1 MHRHQHPGAH
11 QEGAQQAQREGAD
24 GQQQRPR
31 LKAGALFGDRQRV
44 QQGGAR
50 QPRHKGGVLH
60 RVPEP
65 PAAPAQLVVGPRRA
79 EHDAQRQEH
88 PRRQRPRAGKTG
100 ERAVQTPA
108 QQRGDGEGEGHREA
122 DIAHVQQRRVENQPR
137 VLQQRVQVAPLHRKG
152 RQRAG
157 ERAGSEQDERQKTG
171 ADHSHHR
178 QHPGDDIRR
187 HRPAEHRHRQGPAAH
202 QQHPQQQRA
211 LVRPP
216 GGGHPVPHR
225 QLRVRVAGDIGHG
238 EVVNHKGVHQHEKR
252 ARHADKQQPGE
263 HPGRRHHPRVA
274 ARHAPQR
281 VNGQQQRHAE
291 RQAQQRVAVFRHH
304 DEVSLSARCG
314 RRWFSCIAFSTS
326 GGV

>member
-1 MHRHQHPGAH
+1 MAAISRTLLPSSSDSRDHSALFTRERTLCPRTANSSSEPPVTSTIKARINIPRAGSEAKACTDTSTPERTE
-11 QEGAQQAQREGAD
+11 EGAQQAQREGAD

-79 EHDAQRQEH
+79 EHDTQRQEH

-108 QQRGDGEGEGHREA
+108 QQRGDGKGEGHREA

-137 VLQQRVQVAPLHRKG
+137 VLQQRVQVTPLHRKG

-157 ERAGSEQDERQKTG
+157 ERAGGEQDEQQKTG
-171 ADHSHHR
+171 ADHPHHR
-178 QHPGDDIRR
+178 QHPGHDIRR
-187 HRPAEHRHRQGPAAH
+187 HRPAEHRHRRGPAAQ

-211 LVRPP
+211 LVRP
-216 GGGHPVPHR
+216 
-225 QLRVRVAGDIGHG
+225 Q
-238 EVVNHKGVHQHEKR
+238 
-252 ARHADKQQPGE
+252 
-263 HPGRRHHPRVA
+263 VA
-274 ARHAPQR
+274 ATRYHT
-281 VNGQQQRHAE
+281 GSC
-291 RQAQQRVAVFRHH
+291 VF
-304 DEVSLSARCG
+304 ELPA
-314 RRWFSCIAFSTS
+314 T
-326 GGV
+326 